1 MNEQITL
8 TVFTDPM
15 MGLSYESQPILDRL
29 KVEYGERLQID
40 YVMSVLVR
48 DVSDFMTLEERVLP
62 PEEGIRRYNQ
72 RLAGI
77 YKSEESIGSLPMNME
92 NFHLFDPDH
101 RSSYPLCLAYHA
113 AKLTA
118 PEKEEQFLINLRKAT
133 VLQGRITTHQ
143 EVILEIV
150 KETGVDENTFI
161 IHFRD
166 GSAESALEKDR
177 LLAQRLGV
185 HALPA
190 YLLTYQKSSFL
201 LPFLTE
207 FSTFSSAIDQMLKKK
222 NHKIT
227 TAIGSRS

>member
-1 MNEQITL
+1 MNEQIAL

-29 KVEYGERLQID
+29 KAEYGERLQIN

-48 DVSDFMTLEERVLP
+48 DVSDFMTPEERALP

-72 RLAGI
+72 RLADI
-77 YKSEESIGSLPMNME
+77 YKSEESIGGLPMNME
-92 NFHLFDPDH
+92 NFHLFVPDH

-113 AKLTA
+113 AKLAA
-118 PEKEEQFLINLRKAT
+118 PEKAEQFLINLRKAT

-150 KETGVDENTFI
+150 KETGVDENAFI
-161 IHFRD
+161 IHFGD

-177 LLAQRLGV
+177 LLTQRLGV
-185 HALPA
+185 YALPA
-190 YLLTYQKSSFL
+190 YLLTCQKSSFL

-207 FSTFSSAIDQMLKKK
+207 FSAFSSAIDQMMKKK
-222 NHKIT
+222 NP
-227 TAIGSRS
+227 